1 MGTPERPNGWVRTKL
16 HGTLK
21 LLRGPPECR
30 KGWARESSMEP
41 LGHSRAPPSVL
52 VAG

>member
-21 LLRGPPECR
+21 LLRGPPECQSDCPN
-30 KGWARESSMEP
+30 GWVSTK
-41 LGHSRAPPSVL
+41 PPGIL
-52 VAG
+52 TTLTGTPR